1 LPLWENNVRFNYNKL
16 ERKNVMYG
24 LIQQRIWNHKQDRD
38 LMFVYNNSD
47 QDKVKA
53 MKAIKEQEQLL
64 EDEGEKYYKT
74 TYQIVELDS

>member
-1 LPLWENNVRFNYNKL
+1 
-16 ERKNVMYG
+16 MYG